1 MPCVDLDSA
10 LQQLPPFRH
19 LETLHKTAAA
29 VSSQE
34 RPTSRWWRTR
44 LQRHLRFPHHLRQC
58 GRVVRPTASYSQ
70 SPDRFPPRETH
81 LFRPSRPWAWAGW
94 RLDLRGAR
102 HFYIS
107 YLANTPT
114 AALPVCA
121 YCSAL
126 SHRIQY
132 HRKLRHGPPRLSRA
146 SWRGAP
152 ASASARA
159 RTALRRRKGP
169 PPAVLQNSE
178 IDLFTHTSSPFA
190 SRPQTHSHGAPFGG
204 ALRAR

>member
-1 MPCVDLDSA
+1 MI
-10 LQQLPPFRH
+10 
-19 LETLHKTAAA
+19 TGI
-29 VSSQE
+29 
-34 RPTSRWWRTR
+34 RPLGHGSR
-44 LQRHLRFPHHLRQC
+44 QHGYVLRVHSRADVGIVFQFH
-58 GRVVRPTASYSQ
+58 
-70 SPDRFPPRETH
+70 
-81 LFRPSRPWAWAGW
+81 RPWAWAGW

-159 RTALRRRKGP
+159 RFALRRRKGP

-178 IDLFTHTSSPFA
+178 IDLFTHNPFA

-204 ALRAR
+204 ALRARLLGLWDSTALQ